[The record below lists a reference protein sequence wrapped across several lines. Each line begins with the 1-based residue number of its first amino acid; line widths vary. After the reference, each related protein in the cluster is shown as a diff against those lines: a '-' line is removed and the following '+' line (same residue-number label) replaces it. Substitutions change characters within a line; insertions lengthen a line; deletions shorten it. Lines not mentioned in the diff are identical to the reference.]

1 MSTFHFFYTR
11 KDKMPT
17 GVNIHA
23 DDEAD
28 ALETF
33 KHIHDY
39 EEIIYMTKLETLWS
53 LKKTF

>member
-11 KDKMPT
+11 KNQLPT
-17 GVNIHA
+17 GVNIQA

-33 KHIHDY
+33 KHLHEY
-39 EEIIYMTKLETLWS
+39 EDIIYITKLETLWS
-53 LKKTF
+53 LKKTL

>member
-11 KDKMPT
+11 KNQLPT
-17 GVNIHA
+17 GVNIQA

-33 KHIHDY
+33 KHLHKY
-39 EEIIYMTKLETLWS
+39 EDIIYITKLETLWS
-53 LKKTF
+53 LKKTL

>member
-1 MSTFHFFYTR
+1 MNTFHFFYTR
-11 KDKMPT
+11 KDQMPT

-33 KHIHDY
+33 KHLYDY
-39 EEIIYMTKLETLWS
+39 QEIIYMTKLETLWS

>member
-33 KHIHDY
+33 KHLHEHED
-39 EEIIYMTKLETLWS
+39 IIYITKLNMLWS
-53 LKKTF
+53 LKKTL

>member
-11 KDKMPT
+11 KDQLPT
-17 GVNIHA
+17 GVNIQA

-33 KHIHDY
+33 KHLHKY
-39 EEIIYMTKLETLWS
+39 EDIIYITKLETLWS
-53 LKKTF
+53 LKKTL

>member
-11 KDKMPT
+11 KDQLPT
-17 GVNIHA
+17 GVNIQA

-33 KHIHDY
+33 KHSYNH
-39 EEIIYMTKLETLWS
+39 ESIIYITKLETLWS
-53 LKKTF
+53 LKKTL